1 MTKNS
6 TLDSNETVL
15 KQRFPDVLEAMNRSR
30 DPTLRCRV
38 LRNSAGNPTIE
49 VFRGETRSLLNSRKD
64 PWKEAERIVSGCTAG
79 GEEFVIAVGFGLGYH
94 IEALLQKNPAVRII
108 VIEPSPGLLREALRV
123 RDVSRTLASE
133 RLFLFLS
140 VKNLSEDERFG
151 YYPWEKTRTIVLRSY
166 STIYPREI
174 EKISAEIQSFLNR
187 RSINTATLGRFDRLW
202 TKNAFKNAPFFF
214 TLAGIKSF
222 ENICKNLPAVV
233 ICAGPSLDKDLEEL
247 KRLFSHTV
255 VIAVDTALKPVLRQ
269 GVVPD
274 FVVSVDPQYVNSLFL
289 SFGIPRGNGKAHPVL
304 VADPSVYPLVLR
316 SYPGQ
321 KVLTSSV
328 FSPGKTIERYAGVK
342 GSIAA
347 GGSVAVAAFDLAR
360 ILGSDPIVLVGLD
373 LSYSTGK
380 THMTGSF
387 FEEYV
392 LSRQSRLK
400 PQLNFSLEYIKTGH
414 PSSVRDKHARIVLT
428 DKRLLLYKSWFEL
441 QAKKETPEVINAG
454 SGGLRVSGMKNSSL
468 QELSHRLKK
477 GKVDRKSLREM
488 IENITR
494 SCSPDAHQVSLFCDH
509 LENLKGKL
517 RTLRELGHRGK
528 LLTERLLTGKNG
540 NHASIG
546 KHLPIDEEL
555 DRIDAQILSFREE
568 NRLVSMVTQASISE
582 VFGKKAGH
590 SRDEVLKNAENLYAS
605 IADGSTYLIRLF
617 EVSLKKLING
627 FQSTDTEN
635 RW

>member
-1 MTKNS
+1 MTKNNIR
-6 TLDSNETVL
+6 DSNETVL

-30 DPTLRCRV
+30 DRTLRCTV
-38 LRNSAGNPTIE
+38 LRNSVGNPTIE
-49 VFRGETRSLLNSRKD
+49 VVRGEVRSLLNSRKD
-64 PWKEAERIVSGCTAG
+64 PWEEAERIVSGCTSG
-79 GEEFVIAVGFGLGYH
+79 GEEFVISIGFGLGYH
-94 IEALLQKNPAVRII
+94 VEALLQKYPAVRVI
-108 VIEPSPGLLREALRV
+108 VIEPSPVLLREALRV
-123 RDVSRTLASE
+123 RDVSRVLASE

-166 STIYPREI
+166 STIYPRVI
-174 EKISAEIQSFLNR
+174 EKISSEIHSFLNR

-202 TKNAFKNAPFFF
+202 TKNAFKNAPYFF
-214 TLAGIKSF
+214 TLAGIKNF

-233 ICAGPSLDKDLEEL
+233 ICAGPSLDQDLEEL
-247 KRLFSHTV
+247 KRLLPHTV
-255 VIAVDTALKPVLRQ
+255 LIAVDTALKPVLRQ
-269 GVVPD
+269 GIVPD

-289 SFGIPRGNGKAHPVL
+289 SIGTPCESGKTHPVL

-328 FSPGKTIERYAGVK
+328 FSPGKTIERYAGMK

-360 ILGSDPIVLVGLD
+360 ILGSNPIVLVGLD

-392 LSRQSRLK
+392 LSRQCRLK

-441 QAKKETPEVINAG
+441 QAKKQTPEVINAG
-454 SGGLRVSGMKNSSL
+454 SGGLCVSGMNNSSL
-468 QELSHRLKK
+468 QKLSHRLKK
-477 GKVDRKSLREM
+477 GNVDRKSLRAR

-494 SCSPDAHQVSLFCDH
+494 SCAPDTHQVNLFCDH
-509 LENLKGKL
+509 LATLQVNLG
-517 RTLRELGHRGK
+517 TLRELGHRGK
-528 LLTERLLTGKNG
+528 LLTERLITGKNG
-540 NHASIG
+540 EHA
-546 KHLPIDEEL
+546 PIDEEL

-568 NRLVSMVTQASISE
+568 NRLVSMVTQASISDI
-582 VFGKKAGH
+582 FGKKAGH
-590 SRDEVLKNAENLYAS
+590 TKKEVLRNAKNLYAS
-605 IADGSTYLIRLF
+605 IADGSTYLIELF
-617 EVSLKKLING
+617 EVSRKKLIYG
-627 FQSTDTEN
+627 FQSTDIEN
-635 RW
+635 RC